1 MRTTSAPSPISW
13 AISTCRSTARPSLWP
28 WWSAAWKN
36 TSWRK
41 SPACITVKPKQIV
54 EIGPFKIEF
63 IHVTHS
69 IVSAVALAITTPL
82 GVIIHT
88 GDFKVDPTPT
98 DNELFDLHTLA
109 DYGKRGVLLLLSDS
123 TNSDR
128 PGYTESERAVRPRME
143 EIFNRAERRVVVSCF
158 SSSIHRIQLVLDL
171 AQECGRRVAVIGRSM
186 VSVTEIAH
194 SLGLLDIP
202 DGILLRPQ
210 DAMGVAADKVTF
222 LISGTQGEPMSAL
235 SRVAVD
241 NHKHVSVEKGDTV
254 VLSSRIIPGNEKA
267 IFRMIDHMA
276 RRGADVLYG
285 SMNPPL
291 HVSGHASV
299 EEMKLVLNLVRP
311 RYFMPIHGEFRQL
324 SKHARLAE
332 HLRFAGLEES
342 FIMES
347 GEILEIDHH
356 GARKAGKVP
365 VGHVCIDSG
374 SVDDVVQ
381 DMVIRDRRHL
391 SEDGIVLPIIAINR
405 NSGRMESLPEI
416 VSRGFNA
423 GDGVGV
429 HRESPPVRGQN
440 SGRLESGGEDRL
452 GRHEGKDPRGPEALH
467 REGDVAASADHAGDS
482 GSIAARYLEDA
493 SGFRGSAA
501 RLIVPA
507 DEAGIAAA
515 LREASAAGVPVT
527 VAGGGTGVTGGG
539 VPLGGWVLSVEKLNR
554 LEIHPGFA
562 IAGAGV
568 PLRDLQAA
576 AQRTGQFYPPDPTE
590 NSAFLGGTI
599 STNASGSRS
608 FRFGATRRWVKC
620 LRVVLADGRRLDLRR
635 GDALD
640 FDPGTD
646 SAARCHQEHRRLP
659 LAAGDGLA

>member
-1 MRTTSAPSPISW
+1 MTDHTLQVIPLGGLGEFGMNMT
-13 AISTCRSTARPSLWP
+13 AIRYADDIIVIDSGMMFPEAELLGVDLVMPDLSFLKENQEHIRALILTHGHEDHIGAVPYFLTEIEVPVYGTAFTLALVERRLEEYELEEEP
-28 WWSAAWKN
+28 
-36 TSWRK
+36 RF
-41 SPACITVKPKQIV
+41 ITIKPKQTV

-123 TNSDR
+123 TNADR

-143 EIFNRAERRVVVSCF
+143 EIFSRADRRVVVSCF

-171 AQECGRRVAVIGRSM
+171 AQEYNRRVAVFGRSM

-210 DAMGVAADKVTF
+210 DAADAPPDKVAF

-235 SRVAVD
+235 ARVAVD
-241 NHKHVSVEKGDTV
+241 NHKHAVVESGDTV
-254 VLSSRIIPGNEKA
+254 VLSARIIPGNEKA
-267 IFRMIDHMA
+267 IFRMIDHMS

-324 SKHARLAE
+324 AKHARLAE
-332 HLRFAGLEES
+332 HLRFAGLEDS

-347 GEILEIDHH
+347 GDILEIDHH
-356 GARKAGKVP
+356 GARKAGKVT
-365 VGHVCIDSG
+365 VGRVCIDSG

-381 DMVIRDRRHL
+381 EVVIRDRRHL

-405 NSGRMESLPEI
+405 HTGRMESLPEI
-416 VSRGFNA
+416 VSRGFA
-423 GDGVGV
+423 LAEDGSEFMQSARQIVARTLEGSNQEEKTDWGV
-429 HRESPPVRGQN
+429 MKEKVRADLKRHIVKQTQRRPLIMPVI
-440 SGRLESGGEDRL
+440 LE
-452 GRHEGKDPRGPEALH
+452 
-467 REGDVAASADHAGDS
+467 V
-482 GSIAARYLEDA
+482 
-493 SGFRGSAA
+493 
-501 RLIVPA
+501 
-507 DEAGIAAA
+507 
-515 LREASAAGVPVT
+515 
-527 VAGGGTGVTGGG
+527 
-539 VPLGGWVLSVEKLNR
+539 
-554 LEIHPGFA
+554 
-562 IAGAGV
+562 
-568 PLRDLQAA
+568 
-576 AQRTGQFYPPDPTE
+576 
-590 NSAFLGGTI
+590 
-599 STNASGSRS
+599 
-608 FRFGATRRWVKC
+608 
-620 LRVVLADGRRLDLRR
+620 
-635 GDALD
+635 
-640 FDPGTD
+640 
-646 SAARCHQEHRRLP
+646 
-659 LAAGDGLA
+659 